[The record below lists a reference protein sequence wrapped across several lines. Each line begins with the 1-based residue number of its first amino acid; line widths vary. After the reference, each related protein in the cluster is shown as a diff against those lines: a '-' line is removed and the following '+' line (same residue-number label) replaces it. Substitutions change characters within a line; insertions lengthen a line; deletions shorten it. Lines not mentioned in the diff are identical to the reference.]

1 MAEIKTT
8 FQQLSDGKFSSL
20 AHPESKKNWL
30 LEGLYPSLP
39 VEIARIAETYLTLLA
54 GVANKT
60 NGVDLQ
66 FARSGLLRQIRP
78 NDRLDYVRKQF
89 SNWSE
94 LPDLPKLPKTS
105 RLIKRLGIGSND
117 FDIKWGKK
125 MEFSEADEESFS
137 RILFDTGL
145 SFFGGLAIMPIDE
158 IELGKLKIL
167 AAEKKAGELKDGGN
181 LIEERVTPDNWRHA
195 FFLLPNGV
203 SVDIGYGKRKEN
215 YVGEIVFNVE
225 GKDVFMIHT
234 GSNVYSE
241 LKMFTDTRSGDD
253 VSNKSQLAINLRVKK
268 APPLTL
274 NARDL
279 FEARNIVDSPG
290 HIKATSIPPES
301 LLVNAVHEAL
311 RDLRT
316 CGIFFPGRMDSNNQF
331 IERVFDRGT
340 WSYLRRIFNRAR
352 EVFRRDEHQKVIPE
366 PMQGE
371 YIKDQAVAFN
381 ANPYDALVLAI
392 MTDNLRIFPF
402 FADVPVYFF
411 YRLLTSD
418 TFTNELVRDETNVN
432 SRTRLPR
439 YLRNWESVAR
449 QKAHWLKTEYPG
461 LKLMLNASVGK
472 PRNVEKG
479 GDKMTVEDLEK
490 LFEKEPG
497 ILTFNPTN
505 DYSKYF
511 IEEINYNGLFK
522 DKVQVMNKLIETA
535 SIVIPFNSVQKVSQ
549 ALLRFI
555 DKRERSF
562 IYWDSLLNELNIH
575 ESQIDDIKRF
585 YYDSGL
591 MTPLGEVDSN
601 IATFTPPEI
610 LSEIWD
616 DRIQIPKA
624 RVKNFIEKIIKSDP
638 DLVEV
643 ITPMKPEVAAYLFS
657 KYHLPNIY
665 PSAAAIFY
673 HPPGSYDLKL
683 QAANLLVWASSE
695 QTSQSNGKNNNNFS

>member
-125 MEFSEADEESFS
+125 MEFSEDDEEFFS

-215 YVGEIVFNVE
+215 YVGEIIFNVG
-225 GKDVFMIHT
+225 GKDIFMIHT

-241 LKMFTDTRSGDD
+241 QKMFTDTRSGDD
-253 VSNKSQLAINLRVKK
+253 VSDKSQLAINLRVKN

-279 FEARNIVDSPG
+279 FEAKYTVDGPA
-290 HIKATSIPPES
+290 HIKASLIPPES

-316 CGIFFPGRMDSNNQF
+316 CGIFFPGLMDNDNQF
-331 IERVFDRGT
+331 IERVFDRST
-340 WSYLRRIFNRAR
+340 WSYLRRVFNEAR
-352 EVFRRDEHQKVIPE
+352 EVFRRDGHQKFIPE
-366 PMQGE
+366 SMQAE
-371 YIKDQAVAFN
+371 FIKDQAVAFN

-418 TFTNELVRDETNVN
+418 TLTHELVRDETNVDL
-432 SRTRLPR
+432 RTRLPK
-439 YLRNWESVAR
+439 YQRNLTSIAR

-461 LKLMLNASVGK
+461 LKLILNASVGK

-479 GDKMTVEDLEK
+479 GDKMTVEDLEE

-497 ILTFNPTN
+497 ILTFNPTS
-505 DYSKYF
+505 DYSTYF
-511 IEEINYNGLFK
+511 IEEINYSGLFK

-616 DRIQIPKA
+616 DRIKIPSA
-624 RVKNFIEKIIKSDP
+624 RVENLVGGIIKSDKELL
-638 DLVEV
+638 DA
-643 ITPMKPEVAAYLFS
+643 ISPMRIETAAHLFS
-657 KYHLPNIY
+657 KYYLRKVY
-665 PSAAAIFY
+665 PTAAAIFY
-673 HPPGSYDLKL
+673 RPPSIYDLRI
-683 QAANLLVWASSE
+683 QANNLMEWASGE
-695 QTSQSNGKNNNNFS
+695 YTNDNKVSNGNK